1 MSWSG
6 FVAAL
11 KDRLEDVDDNVR
23 IAVVKIL
30 CDLLISD
37 LESVPTDLLHRVA
50 EHLRDKRVHA
60 QNLSVFSFY
69 VSCCL
74 KNSSSVVNI

>member
-11 KDRLEDVDDNVR
+11 KDRLEDHDDKVR
-23 IAVVKIL
+23 IAVVKAL
-30 CDLLISD
+30 CDLAISD

-60 QNLSVFSFY
+60 RDSCVFFL
-69 VSCCL
+69 C
-74 KNSSSVVNI
+74 